1 MAEAIY
7 GSDASIMNKSEIYKI
22 FNQQMAMD
30 YSCSP
35 EDVCDF
41 DNHIFTL
48 RRGGSF
54 CNLVQNGC
62 YDKQVQGGSCGKT
75 AQNRCC
81 GEEEQKG
88 KCVKP
93 GQRRL
98 KPEDYLAKVISLNG
112 KYIIVA
118 DERIVD
124 ALRACAGIPGE
135 WISMA
140 QFTDPIN
147 EITSRY
153 GYVLRDQHHFYL
165 PTGVNGI
172 SADEISKMKEE
183 YTLKWYERDE
193 LEKFRGDERFT
204 SALSFVDT
212 APDMIGLAAWKDGKI
227 LGMSGVSADSDTMWQ
242 IGINV
247 MKEGRGRNLG
257 AFLTILMKEEV
268 MRRGKLPFYGTAESH
283 IQSQKVAIKSGF
295 IPTWYEAYWYR
306 K

>member
-41 DNHIFTL
+41 DNHILAF
-48 RRGGSF
+48 RR
-54 CNLVQNGC
+54 
-62 YDKQVQGGSCGKT
+62 DEDCGKA
-75 AQNRCC
+75 AQ
-81 GEEEQKG
+81 GEN
-88 KCVKP
+88 CVRP
-93 GQRRL
+93 GRRHLNPGRRQL
-98 KPEDYLAKVISLNG
+98 KPDDYLAKVISLNG

-124 ALRACAGIPGE
+124 ALRACAGMPGE

-140 QFTDPIN
+140 QFTDQIN

-172 SADEISKMKEE
+172 SPDEISKMKEE
-183 YTLKWYERDE
+183 YTLKWYEKDE
-193 LEKFRGDERFT
+193 LEEFRGDERFT

-268 MRRGKLPFYGTAESH
+268 LRRGKLPFYGTAESH